1 MYESAKVATTQLH
14 FEPTKPRLSQSSK
27 RERWFHWLFVHHC
40 FKYYLSLTD
49 PHSETTMFVNI
60 LTQFLT
66 FTTIYIYIYQYAAIV
81 SDTSWHIFGHNI
93 YLYIIKQI
101 YIYIYIVIFSAIC
114 CVTHV
119 ETFFHIL
126 LTMAWP
132 IFWGVVGY
140 LCPDIFP
147 TIILIQSP
155 TDIMIYLAG
164 HGNYI
169 NAEPNVFFV
178 SPNFQTG
185 LFLC

>member
-66 FTTIYIYIYQYAAIV
+66 FTTIYIYQYAAIV

-101 YIYIYIVIFSAIC
+101 YIYCHIFC
-114 CVTHV
+114 H
-119 ETFFHIL
+119 
-126 LTMAWP
+126 M
-132 IFWGVVGY
+132 
-140 LCPDIFP
+140 LCYTCWDIFP
-147 TIILIQSP
+147 YSSDHGLTYILRCSRIFMSWHISDYYP
-155 TDIMIYLAG
+155 DSISDRHYDILGRIW
-164 HGNYI
+164 
-169 NAEPNVFFV
+169 
-178 SPNFQTG
+178 
-185 LFLC
+185 